1 MKVYSF
7 TGKSGTGKSYQAIS
21 VAKENGVPAIIDDG
35 LLIYRN
41 KIVAGSSAKKC
52 ESRAK
57 AMRTALFNYED
68 QRHDV
73 QKKIKALKI
82 KRILVLGTSD
92 RMVDIITD
100 TLELPRA
107 VKRLYIED
115 FTSAGERRIAS
126 DRRNNHGEHVIPA
139 PMGDLKRDFAGY
151 FMNPQRFIRNLTL
164 SNDET
169 DGYEKTVVMPQYS
182 FNGNY
187 TINENVV
194 RDIIRIVSR
203 QYGRNIKVTNYYN
216 NSRTGSFV
224 IVLDLKIRKT
234 VDCMRS
240 CINLQRD
247 VKRSVESMTSFQVKR
262 VDLNIKELVLDREIT
277 GGLRKRKE
285 NIERRHNN

>member
-1 MKVYSF
+1 
-7 TGKSGTGKSYQAIS
+7 
-21 VAKENGVPAIIDDG
+21 
-35 LLIYRN
+35 
-41 KIVAGSSAKKC
+41 
-52 ESRAK
+52 
-57 AMRTALFNYED
+57 
-68 QRHDV
+68 
-73 QKKIKALKI
+73 
-82 KRILVLGTSD
+82 
-92 RMVDIITD
+92 
-100 TLELPRA
+100 
-107 VKRLYIED
+107 
-115 FTSAGERRIAS
+115 
-126 DRRNNHGEHVIPA
+126 
-139 PMGDLKRDFAGY
+139 
-151 FMNPQRFIRNLTL
+151 MNPQRFIRNLTL